1 MKKIH
6 TAHQRNNMKKTFII
20 VLSAVLLLGCTTH
33 TQYGKCIGLADDK
46 NPALIYKV
54 DAWNVF
60 LGIVFFETI
69 IVPLYVVIDNTFC
82 PVDKKVI
89 P

>member
-1 MKKIH
+1 MKK
-6 TAHQRNNMKKTFII
+6 
-20 VLSAVLLLGCTTH
+20 LLLLAIAAMFLTGCTTH

-60 LGIVFFETI
+60 LGIVFSETI
-69 IVPLYVVIDNTFC
+69 IVPLYVVIDETFC

>member
-1 MKKIH
+1 MK
-6 TAHQRNNMKKTFII
+6 RTFII
-20 VLSAVLLLGCTTH
+20 VLSTVLLLGCNTH
-33 TQYGKCIGLADDK
+33 SQYGKCICLADDK

-60 LGIVFFETI
+60 LEIVFFKTI
-69 IVPLYVVIDNTFC
+69 IVPLYVVIDNAFC

>member
-1 MKKIH
+1 MK
-6 TAHQRNNMKKTFII
+6 RTFII

-46 NPALIYKV
+46 NPALTYKV

-60 LGIVFFETI
+60 LGIVFFKTI
-69 IVPLYVVIDNTFC
+69 IVPLYVVIDNAFC

>member
-1 MKKIH
+1 MK
-6 TAHQRNNMKKTFII
+6 RTFII

-60 LGIVFFETI
+60 LGIVFFKTI

>member
-1 MKKIH
+1 
-6 TAHQRNNMKKTFII
+6 MKKTFII

-69 IVPLYVVIDNTFC
+69 IVPLYVVIDNAFC